1 MREVVLRDF
10 FLGLAT
16 PVELARDVR
25 DSIKKVGPISFEVEI
40 EDMEGEFLVTREMLV
55 SLCDA
60 VLLGQLPAQEL
71 SPIGFA
77 LASSESFAWNV
88 EDVVHEVIHDWSC
101 LEVNYPLTLD
111 NIQRFRRW
119 LLQLETHP
127 ARPQVTRQN
136 EGERLISITEKRSV
150 RRLKGK

>member
-60 VLLGQLPAQEL
+60 VLLGQLRRKSFLQSVSLWRHRRAL
-71 SPIGFA
+71 LGMSKMSCTRSSMIGR
-77 LASSESFAWNV
+77 V
-88 EDVVHEVIHDWSC
+88 
-101 LEVNYPLTLD
+101 PK
-111 NIQRFRRW
+111 
-119 LLQLETHP
+119 
-127 ARPQVTRQN
+127 
-136 EGERLISITEKRSV
+136 SITH
-150 RRLKGK
+150 